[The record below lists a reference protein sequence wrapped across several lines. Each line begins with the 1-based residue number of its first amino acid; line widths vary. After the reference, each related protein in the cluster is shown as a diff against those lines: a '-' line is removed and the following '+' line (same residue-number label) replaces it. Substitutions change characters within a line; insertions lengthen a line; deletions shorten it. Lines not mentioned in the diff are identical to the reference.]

1 MLWSNFILG
10 LIFYF
15 LLGMVYDNEIETK
28 ENEKVKRRI

>member
-15 LLGMVYDNEIETK
+15 LLGMVYDNEIERK
-28 ENEKVKRRI
+28 ENEKVKPRI